1 MKFEIM
7 THGSSG
13 IWSMMVDC
21 QAGWDAPVASTLE
34 EALEVCRKIK
44 GKGYG
49 VCLFQDGRRLL
60 SAPWQVPVELGLIVE
75 VWEFQNLAS

>member
-7 THGSSG
+7 TQGSSG
-13 IWSMMVDC
+13 IWSMMIDC
-21 QAGWDAPVASTLE
+21 RAGWDAPVASTLE

-44 GKGYG
+44 GNGYG

-75 VWEFQNLAS
+75 VWEFHD